1 MINSKKIALALALA
15 FVLTITV
22 TSAVAATK
30 SPTPKATA
38 TKKATP
44 TPKATATKKATPTPK
59 ASPTKKAPTKK
70 PPLKKKPPVKKKKKV
85 SKVTP
90 SPSPKWPPAGFKTDA
105 LGVTK
110 LYMKVPTAKELVG
123 ILSAKTALSAQIKDC
138 TKFTCGAV
146 LVASEIG
153 CRWWQVTADVVGATS
168 LENRTLKTFG
178 KITSSVAASTPQK
191 IVTVLLVTTEPI
203 GSGHILSNISA
214 DCNQGEPT
222 GPVPLTE
229 YKAAG

>member
-1 MINSKKIALALALA
+1 MIKSKKLALALA
-15 FVLTITV
+15 FGLTITV
-22 TSAVAATK
+22 TPALAATK

-38 TKKATP
+38 TKKV
-44 TPKATATKKATPTPK
+44 TPTPK

-70 PPLKKKPPVKKKKKV
+70 KPPVKKAPVKKKKKKNV
-85 SKVTP
+85 KLSP

-105 LGVTK
+105 LGATN

-138 TKFTCGAV
+138 TQFTCGAV

-153 CRWWQVTADVVGATS
+153 CRWWQVRADVVGTTS
-168 LENRTLKTFG
+168 AEDRTLKTFG
-178 KITSSVAASTPQK
+178 KITASVAASVPQK

-203 GSGHILSNISA
+203 GSGHILSNIIA

-222 GPVPLTE
+222 GPLPFTE